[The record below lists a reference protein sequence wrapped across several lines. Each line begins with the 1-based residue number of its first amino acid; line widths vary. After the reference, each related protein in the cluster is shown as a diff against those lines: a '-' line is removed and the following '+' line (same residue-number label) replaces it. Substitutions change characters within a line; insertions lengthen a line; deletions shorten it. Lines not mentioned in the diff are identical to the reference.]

1 MGREMKKLAAFLLFV
16 VMSSVAAAESVVI
29 VHPSN
34 TNAID
39 AGAIS
44 KLFLGKSQ
52 KFASGDE
59 AVPVNIESGPVR
71 ESFDQAVLGKSEA
84 QLKAYWAKLVFTGK
98 GSPPKAVASDADV
111 KALIA
116 ANPNMIGYISSAS
129 ADDSVKVVLS
139 F

>member
-1 MGREMKKLAAFLLFV
+1 MKKITAILLFV
-16 VMSSVAAAESVVI
+16 LLSGTAVAESVVI

-34 TNAID
+34 ANAID
-39 AGAIS
+39 ASAIS

-52 KFASGDE
+52 KFSSGDE
-59 AVPVNIESGPVR
+59 AVPVNIESGSVR

-98 GSPPKAVASDADV
+98 GSPPKEVASDAEV

-129 ADDSVKVVLS
+129 ADDSVKVVLT

>member
-1 MGREMKKLAAFLLFV
+1 MKKITAILLFLLFSG
-16 VMSSVAAAESVVI
+16 SSVAVAESVII

-34 TNAID
+34 ANAMD
-39 AGAIS
+39 VAAIS

-52 KFASGDE
+52 KFPSGAE
-59 AVPVNIESGPVR
+59 AVPINIESGGVR
-71 ESFDQAVLGKSEA
+71 ESFDKDVLGKSEA

-98 GSPPKAVASDADV
+98 GSPPKEVATDADV

-116 ANPNMIGYISSAS
+116 SNPNMIGYISSAS
-129 ADDSVKVVLS
+129 VDDSVKVVHS